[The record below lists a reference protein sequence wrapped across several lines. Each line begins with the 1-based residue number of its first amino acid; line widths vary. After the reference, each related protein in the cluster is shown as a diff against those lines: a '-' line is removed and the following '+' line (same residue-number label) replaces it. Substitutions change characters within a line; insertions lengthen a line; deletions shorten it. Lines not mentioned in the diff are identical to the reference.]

1 MEVVKVLVL
10 YGRGK
15 TFLDFIIVGYY
26 DRFLNVETEVL
37 NDASFFIEINR
48 NSSLLTVSKRK
59 WWKLN

>member
-1 MEVVKVLVL
+1 ML